1 MTELPESAE
10 RAFERHD
17 AFTREDDGYDLTT
30 TPFDVRATATS
41 TDDDWTAFE
50 VTVRLPSLD
59 AVVADD
65 TVPPV
70 VEDGWF
76 DTLALRLED
85 SFDPAKTVDHDEPTV
100 ERRAGR
106 VVATFSYR
114 SGRAKTGVED
124 AKVLAEFVEGTYV
137 QGLIPGYEYEEPAA
151 DLLATATSGGG
162 SSR

>member
-17 AFTREDDGYDLTT
+17 AFVREDDGYDLTT
-30 TPFDVRATATS
+30 TPFDVRATATGPG
-41 TDDDWTAFE
+41 DDRPAFE
-50 VTVRLPSLD
+50 VTVRLPTLD
-59 AVVADD
+59 AVVASE

-70 VEDGWF
+70 VEDGWY
-76 DTLALRLED
+76 DTLSLRLED
-85 SFDPAKTVDHDEPTV
+85 SFDPTKTVDHEEPSVARNGET
-100 ERRAGR
+100 

-137 QGLIPGYEYEEPAA
+137 QGLIPGYDYEEPAA
-151 DLLATATSGGG
+151 NLLTTATNGGG
-162 SSR
+162 GGW